1 MDASTT
7 ALLLIG
13 FQNDYFAA
21 DGALHGAL
29 EDSEQV
35 SRAAAA
41 STQLITDLYDSEA
54 TIIET
59 PIRFTADYSE
69 LVEPIG
75 ILQVIME
82 NSAFSAD
89 SYGAQT
95 IDEIAQFGDRVITL
109 TGKRGLNCFSN
120 TDVAKVLKANNIK
133 DVIIAGAVTSL
144 CVDTAGREAAD
155 LGYRVHILR
164 DCTAARTAFEHKYY
178 SDEIMPLYAHVCD
191 SSDILQQL
199 NLDSGLKR
207 VS

>member
-21 DGALHGAL
+21 DGVLHGAL
-29 EDSEQV
+29 EDSGQV

-41 STQLITDLYDSEA
+41 STQLIQALYNTKA

-75 ILQVIME
+75 ILQVIMK
-82 NSAFSAD
+82 NSAFTAD

-95 IDEIAQFGDRVITL
+95 IDEIAQFGDRIITL
-109 TGKRGLNCFSN
+109 AGKRGLNCFSN
-120 TDVAKVLKANNIK
+120 TDVDKVLKQNNIE

-144 CVDTAGREAAD
+144 CIDTAGREAAD

-164 DCTAARTAFEHKYY
+164 DCTAARTAFEHNYY

-191 SSDILQQL
+191 SSDIFEML
-199 NLDSGLKR
+199 NLDSTLKH